1 MRSVLHT
8 SLMKPLVR
16 TSNTTFGNELGVKW
30 LAATVRKKQNV
41 TTTVLVDPA
50 DIVGLPVNGIERVAM
65 RVAGHV
71 KIDVHQD
78 VQAAVAAP
86 VLAALMYGL

>member
-1 MRSVLHT
+1 MSM
-8 SLMKPLVR
+8 MKALVR
-16 TSNTTFGNELGVKW
+16 AAAIPLGNEMGVKW
-30 LAATVRKKQNV
+30 LAATVRKKQSV
-41 TTTVLVDPA
+41 TTTVFVDPA

-65 RVAGHV
+65 SVTGHV

-78 VQAAVAAP
+78 VRASVAAP